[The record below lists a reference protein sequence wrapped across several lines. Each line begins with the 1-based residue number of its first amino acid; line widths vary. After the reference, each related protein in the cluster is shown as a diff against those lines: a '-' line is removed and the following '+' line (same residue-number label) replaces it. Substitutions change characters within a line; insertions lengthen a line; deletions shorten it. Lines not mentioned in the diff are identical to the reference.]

1 MTHVTTRSRRIVM
14 AAIVAALLGATALLS
29 VSPAPASAAP
39 SRCGS
44 GDFCL
49 FFNARPANG
58 TYHFGGSDSNLNN
71 DRFEGAHSNQTV
83 GNHALYAWNNALPDA
98 KSDVLI
104 YTMTRYR
111 GASDCIRR
119 GDEGLLPI
127 NWWNTIE
134 SYRWV
139 KPGTCTA
146 AGVIDL
152 R

>member
-1 MTHVTTRSRRIVM
+1 M
-14 AAIVAALLGATALLS
+14 ATAIAALLGATALLS
-29 VSPAPASAAP
+29 AAPASAGYG
-39 SRCGS
+39 RCGS

-49 FFNARPANG
+49 FFNARPADG
-58 TYHFGGSDSNLNN
+58 VYHFGGSDSNLGN

-83 GNHALYAWNNALPDA
+83 ANNALYAWNNALPTT
-98 KSDVLI
+98 KRDVLV
-104 YTMTRYR
+104 YTMSRYR
-111 GASDCIRR
+111 GASDCIKR

-139 KPGTCTA
+139 TRASCNA